1 MPTISVFYG
10 IVIKMFFSDH
20 GPAHIHVEYGGDEA
34 VLALAGGRVIRGS
47 VPPRALRLVRTW
59 VSLHEEELAENWRL
73 AKARL
78 PVARVEPLP

>member
-10 IVIKMFFSDH
+10 IVIRMFFDDR
-20 GPAHIHVEYGGDEA
+20 E
-34 VLALAGGRVIRGS
+34 
-47 VPPRALRLVRTW
+47 PPRALRLVRTW
-59 VSLHEEELAENWRL
+59 ISLHEEELAENWRL